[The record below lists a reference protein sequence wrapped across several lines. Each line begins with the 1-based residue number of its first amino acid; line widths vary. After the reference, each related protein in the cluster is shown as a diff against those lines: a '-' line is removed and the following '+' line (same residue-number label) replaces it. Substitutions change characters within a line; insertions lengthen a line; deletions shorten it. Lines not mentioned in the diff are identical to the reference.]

1 MAKFKTE
8 ETFEFCT
15 QMSMILASGLSIQ
28 EGLEI
33 MAQDTQNAVMKEACL
48 VFIENVKEHGSFY
61 MAIKEEPY
69 FDTYAIHMIEIG
81 EVSGNLDAVM
91 KELSVYYERSYDL
104 QRQLKEALVYPFIL
118 LIMMWVV
125 VGIVVWKV
133 LPIFAKVLH
142 NMGSP
147 LSGSANTMMEFG
159 NTFALISFVILTIL
173 VILVLFIVIS
183 ARKGGNAKFLSGFFM
198 TKKLYHNI
206 TMARMTYAFSLFISS
221 GYEMQEALSYLPEIV
236 DEPKVKEQLLR
247 CRKGMEEDHSFEEM
261 MQSERL
267 YQGVYANMIITG
279 FHSGKGD
286 EVMKKVSSLYEKDVD
301 ASIGS
306 FLNTIEPMIVIIL
319 SLIVG
324 IILLSVMLPLMSI
337 MTTIG

>member
-1 MAKFKTE
+1 MAQFKTE

-15 QMSMILASGLSIQ
+15 QMSMILASGLSVQ

-33 MAQDTQNAVMKEACL
+33 MREDTQNTVMREAYTK
-48 VFIENVKEHGSFY
+48 FIENIKEFGSFY
-61 MAIKEEPY
+61 KAIEEEPY
-69 FDTYAIHMIEIG
+69 FDSYTRHMIEIG
-81 EVSGNLDAVM
+81 EISGNLDAVM
-91 KELSVYYERSYDL
+91 KELAVYYERSYDL
-104 QRQLKEALVYPFIL
+104 KRQLKEALFYPLIL
-118 LIMMWVV
+118 LVMMWVV
-125 VGIVVWKV
+125 VGVVVWKV
-133 LPIFAKVLH
+133 LPIFGKVLQ

-147 LSGSANTMMEFG
+147 LSGTAQTMMRFG
-159 NTFALISFVILTIL
+159 NIFATVSFIALTLFLIV
-173 VILVLFIVIS
+173 VLFVVLRS
-183 ARKGGNAKFLSGFFM
+183 RNGGNAKFLSKFFM

-206 TMARMTYAFSLFISS
+206 TMARMTYAFSLFMNS
-221 GYEMQEALSYLPEIV
+221 GYEMTEALSYLPEIV
-236 DEPKVKEQLLR
+236 DDENIKEKLEN
-247 CRKGMEEDHSFEEM
+247 CRKGMEENHSFEEM
-261 MQSERL
+261 LQKESL

-306 FLNTIEPMIVIIL
+306 FLNTIEPMIVIVL